1 MRDTYQNEGFRCL
14 DPEALVTYL
23 YDEGD
28 SAERAA
34 VDAHVAICPAC
45 AEELDALR
53 STRSTLAAWSPP
65 ETSLGF
71 QLARPRVLT
80 SARWWARPLP
90 AWAQAAA
97 AVVIFAS
104 GVVIGV
110 AQRSAAP
117 APAAATSAAAAPAA
131 PAAVMPV
138 ASVTRQDLD
147 AVAQQLRR
155 EIAETRQAPAPVPVA
170 ARANSDDMMRQV
182 RALIAESEQRQQR
195 TFALQT
201 AQVVRQLDA
210 QRRVDYAE
218 MQRTVGQIQNLTGAA
233 VRDQNQLVNYLINAS
248 QRR

>member
-1 MRDTYQNEGFRCL
+1 
-14 DPEALVTYL
+14 
-23 YDEGD
+23 
-28 SAERAA
+28 
-34 VDAHVAICPAC
+34 
-45 AEELDALR
+45 
-53 STRSTLAAWSPP
+53 
-65 ETSLGF
+65 
-71 QLARPRVLT
+71 VLT